1 VVEEGDQVTVVAQ
14 LEVVFW
20 NKSSN
25 LSLGKKRGIHTPSEI
40 EPVGEM
46 IDRIKRNIRH

>member
-1 VVEEGDQVTVVAQ
+1 MVKGGDQVIVVAQ
-14 LEVVFW
+14 LEVVFLRSL
-20 NKSSN
+20 N
-25 LSLGKKRGIHTPSEI
+25 LGKKRGIHTPSEI